1 MMEKENN
8 KNLEKLTVPE
18 DKMERLKRLQETKNT
33 LKSEFVGLDGI
44 IDEIINSITPWYVTP
59 EIIEKP
65 VVETIVGLTGTG
77 KSSVITRMIEL
88 LGLLGKT
95 IFFDCGEESNDSG
108 SGIVEKITD
117 SFGYDTMDQSGDR
130 LKNSVFVFDEF
141 QYARTLNEHREEV
154 IKPTLRPIWNIIDSG
169 IIHTTEYKYDA
180 ATFLTFLEDFEIFAT
195 KNPGMKLKDGEVTD
209 RKDVKT
215 ILLDLGFFHYD
226 RDIKKVL
233 KLKDSCDVVVKSSKV
248 KDIQDMDDHPGESYE
263 DEEKDILAP
272 LPVLDNRCIRV
283 ILKKLN
289 SIRPNYGYEKL
300 EEVYGAETIGELYG
314 ILKSLKNL
322 ISAPKHIDC
331 SGSLVF
337 IIGNLDEAFHVTGD
351 LSPDVDADSFYEET
365 SAVSIS
371 DIKEA
376 LKERFR
382 PEQIARLGNNMIKYP
397 TLKKEHFQKIILKEL
412 TRIVNK
418 FKETEEIVINVSQG
432 IQDLLYY
439 EGVFPSQGVRP
450 VFTTIGSFFT
460 PLLSDIIL
468 HKDWTTE
475 DNRDVKI
482 GISLEK
488 DGKINFNQKTIDLE
502 IFFAGTEKI
511 LRKTINLQLGP
522 LRDPSRR
529 LTRYCNATHEVGH
542 AIISLYETGEYPINI
557 VAVSSGDGG
566 FCDTYNKK
574 KDGEIQTRE
583 EVDSEI
589 KVFLGGYC
597 AESIVFGPEHPEKCL
612 MGSGSDIGNAW
623 EVMSRAAYKTGYF
636 RPVSF
641 ANEVCS
647 ITPEGIPGGLDDDE
661 LKNRVIDMFRRLK
674 EETEKTLRN
683 EIVLLK
689 HASLALGEKGSM
701 TGEEFKK
708 LVEKYGNIL
717 TPKFIEWRK
726 KDRSGEWY
734 LEELIKL

>member
-1 MMEKENN
+1 MIKKENN

-18 DKMERLKRLQETKNT
+18 DKMERLKRLQETKNI

-44 IDEIINSITPWYVTP
+44 IDEIISSITPWYVTP
-59 EIIEKP
+59 EVIEKP

-88 LGLLGKT
+88 LGLLGRT

-108 SGIVEKITD
+108 SSGIVDKITD
-117 SFGYDTMDQSGDR
+117 SFGYDTSDQMGDR

-141 QYARTLNEHREEV
+141 QYARTLNEQHEEV
-154 IKPTLRPIWNIIDSG
+154 VKPTLRPIWNIIDSG
-169 IIHTTEYKYDA
+169 IIHTAEYKYDA
-180 ATFLTFLEDFEIFAT
+180 MTFLTFLEDFGVFAT
-195 KNPGMKLKDGEVTD
+195 KNPGMVIKNGEVTE

-226 RDIKKVL
+226 RDIKKVM
-233 KLKDSCDVVVKSSKV
+233 KLKD
-248 KDIQDMDDHPGESYE
+248 G
-263 DEEKDILAP
+263 EEKINKNTNEEDDEDVLAP
-272 LPVLDNRCIRV
+272 LPVLDNRCIRA
-283 ILKKLN
+283 IIKKLN
-289 SIRPNYGYEKL
+289 SIKPNFGYEKL
-300 EEVYGAETIGELYG
+300 EEIYEAETIGELYG
-314 ILKSLKNL
+314 ILKPLKTL
-322 ISAPKHIDC
+322 ISAPKALDC

-365 SAVSIS
+365 STVSIS

-382 PEQIARLGNNMIKYP
+382 PEQIARLGNNMVKYP

-412 TRIVNK
+412 VRIMDK
-418 FKETEEIVINVSQG
+418 FYETEGIRINVSKG
-432 IQDLLYY
+432 IQDLLYH

-450 VFTTIGSFFT
+450 VYTTIGSFFT

-468 HKDWTTE
+468 E
-475 DNRDVKI
+475 RNNLI
-482 GISLEK
+482 GSSNDEEGSVLIKLSEENNNS
-488 DGKINFNQKTIDLE
+488 INFNRSSVEVVISGRNGEVQIKKTIP
-502 IFFAGTEKI
+502 
-511 LRKTINLQLGP
+511 LQLGP

-574 KDGEIQTRE
+574 KDGEIRTKE
-583 EVDSEI
+583 EIDSEI
-589 KVFLGGYC
+589 KVLLGGYC
-597 AESIVFGPEHPEKCL
+597 AETIVFGQEHPEKCL
-612 MGSGSDIGNAW
+612 MGSGSDIEEAW
-623 EVMSRAAYKTGYF
+623 EVMSSAAYKTGYF
-636 RPVSF
+636 RPISF
-641 ANEVCS
+641 ADEVCTNS
-647 ITPEGIPGGLDDDE
+647 ADGIPCGVNDSE
-661 LKNRVIDMFRRLK
+661 LKNRIIDLFRKLK
-674 EETEKTLRN
+674 DETEKTLKT
-683 EIVLLK
+683 ELSLLK
-689 HASLALGEKGSM
+689 HASLIVGEKGSIS
-701 TGEEFKK
+701 GEEFKE
-708 LVEKYGNIL
+708 LVEKYGNKL
-717 TPKFIEWRK
+717 TPEFIEWRR

-734 LEELIKL
+734 LEKLMSL